1 MSTSELPRILG
12 HRGARFVAPENTV
25 ASFRAAI
32 AEGADGVELD
42 LRRTLDHALVCLHDP
57 GLGRTTDGRGP
68 VRQRMLEEVR
78 CLDAS
83 AGLPW
88 TASLR
93 SPAREAGGRKFG
105 RNGSTG
111 LPWTASPGSPARS
124 AGGRPFRGIQVPTL
138 AEALDAL
145 PPTALVDVEVKFRG
159 EGPDGPAD
167 VAERLAAA
175 LSARPDR
182 DRIMVS
188 SFSRR
193 LVAATAP
200 RLPGMRVGPVTSAL
214 TPLGRALRV
223 AEAAGCTL
231 LAAQAHAYLS
241 PMAKAAASRAAD
253 AGILLLAWTVDDPE
267 TARRLADLGVAVIV
281 SDRPGQLRRALAPP
295 P

>member
-1 MSTSELPRILG
+1 MRRALGRCQRRCRPRRVCRKMSTSELPRILG

-93 SPAREAGGRKFG
+93 SPAR
-105 RNGSTG
+105 
-111 LPWTASPGSPARS
+111 S
-124 AGGRPFRGIQVPTL
+124 AGRRPFRGIQVPTL

-175 LSARPDR
+175 LS
-182 DRIMVS
+182 
-188 SFSRR
+188 
-193 LVAATAP
+193 
-200 RLPGMRVGPVTSAL
+200 
-214 TPLGRALRV
+214 
-223 AEAAGCTL
+223 
-231 LAAQAHAYLS
+231 
-241 PMAKAAASRAAD
+241 
-253 AGILLLAWTVDDPE
+253 
-267 TARRLADLGVAVIV
+267 
-281 SDRPGQLRRALAPP
+281 
-295 P
+295 